1 MRAKHKYNLNSRE
14 AQRRIAQSNGYRIS
28 IWDMPHLIQL
38 MARADILLDGVEYER
53 SNGEIQFDN
62 NTTITL

>member
-1 MRAKHKYNLNSRE
+1 MRAKHKYNLNSIE
-14 AQRRIAQSNGYRIS
+14 GQRRIAQSNGYRIS

-38 MARADILLDGVEYER
+38 MARAGILLDGVEYER